1 MESWVN
7 EKEHHVAFF
16 ERKVQALGLP
26 IEKTKAE
33 GCYQDPTVEQLWAF
47 YRLGVEQENQEW
59 QKDYC

>member
-1 MESWVN
+1 MQSWVT
-7 EKEHHVAFF
+7 EKENHVAFF

-26 IEKTKAE
+26 VEKTTDE
-33 GCYQDPTVEQLWAF
+33 CCYQDAAVEQLWMF

>member
-7 EKEHHVAFF
+7 EKEEHIAFF
-16 ERKVQALGLP
+16 ERKCQALGLP
-26 IEKTKAE
+26 VEKTKSVC
-33 GCYQDPTVEQLWAF
+33 CYQDPAVEQLWVF